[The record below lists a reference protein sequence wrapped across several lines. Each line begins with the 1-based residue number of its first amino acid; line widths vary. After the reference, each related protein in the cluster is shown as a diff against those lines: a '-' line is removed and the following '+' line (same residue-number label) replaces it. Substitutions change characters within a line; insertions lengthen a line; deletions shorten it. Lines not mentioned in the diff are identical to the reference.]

1 VAGPAAGEAHAL
13 PAGAAGCRKDIA
25 LEGDTHLFRGR
36 DRGLPAQAHVTWI
49 EADVTDEWPV
59 PAVDIWHDRAVFH
72 FLIRSED
79 RSRYVAHLRQSVK
92 AHGTVII
99 AAFALDGPERCSGLP
114 VQRYSGKTLGAELGV
129 GFELVE
135 TVSEAHRT
143 PLGAVQSFCYS
154 RFRRVDP

>member
-1 VAGPAAGEAHAL
+1 MDHLVTRGVQCVTVL
-13 PAGAAGCRKDIA
+13 DISGAALA
-25 LEGDTHLFRGR
+25 LARARLGSG
-36 DRGLPAQAHVTWI
+36 QARVTWI

-72 FLIRSED
+72 FLIGSED
-79 RSRYVAHLRQSVK
+79 RSRYVAHLRQAVK
-92 AHGTVII
+92 PHGTVII

-114 VQRYSGKTLGAELGV
+114 VQRYSGETLGAELGV

-154 RFRRVDP
+154 RFHRAGP